1 MCAVLYPYSHPT
13 TSWEN
18 LGTFRARQLRDLQS
32 FTVKDGP
39 FTKYVKIE
47 ILSHYGSEHYCPLT
61 LLRYGARRLR
71 YMYVACRLTHGVHVY
86 FIKVLCSDLY
96 PLACGA
102 N

>member
-1 MCAVLYPYSHPT
+1 MCPYSHPT
-13 TSWEN
+13 TIWEN

-71 YMYVACRLTHGVHVY
+71 YVACKLRYAACRLRHGVYV
-86 FIKVLCSDLY
+86 FIYLNLVH
-96 PLACGA
+96 
-102 N
+102 